1 MEYKKMFQEDK
12 FYRKFG
18 VDNRAKQSY
27 TRFIKKLN
35 HNFYGQT
42 AFILANLSF

>member
-27 TRFIKKLN
+27 NRFIKKLN
-35 HNFYGQT
+35 NKRFRNYLKNSLKT
-42 AFILANLSF
+42 F